1 MALKDIFDTIGDVGQ
16 GVGQVASAVAPF
28 AQLSLGIKSAG
39 QQKAAGIYQAGL
51 YELQAIDTLALADI
65 RAEQTERTAT
75 IQAGRR
81 LIAARMQARNYQMQG
96 NRLLRNMRATN
107 AAIRAR
113 AAASGISIG
122 SGSAYDLQNLNTRDA
137 MFDLSI
143 SDYNALTARVF
154 GFEDS
159 ATMYLQGIRQ
169 GLYDKYAAK
178 TQANEL
184 RTAGKFAKKS
194 GGLIANAQLVNTG
207 MNFLTKAESALQ
219 PLTDLGKKDDNGTTT

>member
-1 MALKDIFDTIGDVGQ
+1 MALKDIFNTIGDVAS
-16 GVGQVASAVAPF
+16 GVGQVAGAVAPF
-28 AQLSLGIKSAG
+28 AQLSSGIKAAG
-39 QQKAAGIYQAGL
+39 ELKAAGIYQAGL
-51 YELQAIDTLALADI
+51 YELQAIDTLALADV

-81 LIAARMQARNYQMQG
+81 LIAAKMQARNYQMQG
-96 NRLLRNMRATN
+96 NQLLRNMRATN

-154 GFEDS
+154 GFEDAAS
-159 ATMYLQGIRQ
+159 MYLQGIRQ

-184 RTAGKFAKKS
+184 RTAAKFTKKS
-194 GGLIANAQLVNTG
+194 GGLIANAQLVSTG
-207 MNFLTKAESALQ
+207 INFLQQADSAFQ
-219 PLTDLGKKDDNGTTT
+219 PLTDLADEL

>member
-1 MALKDIFDTIGDVGQ
+1 MALKDIFDTLGKVGQ
-16 GVGQVASAVAPF
+16 GVEQVAGAFAPF
-28 AQLSLGIKSAG
+28 AQLSSGIKAAG

-51 YELQAIDTLALADI
+51 YELQAIDTLALADV

-81 LIAARMQARNYQMQG
+81 LIAAKMQARNYQMQG
-96 NRLLRNMRATN
+96 NQLLRNMRATN

-143 SDYNALTARVF
+143 SDYNALTAKVF
-154 GFEDS
+154 GFEDA

-184 RTAGKFAKKS
+184 RTAATFSKKS

-207 MNFLTKAESALQ
+207 INFLQQSDSAFK
-219 PLTDLGKKDDNGTTT
+219 PLKDLADEL

>member
-1 MALKDIFDTIGDVGQ
+1 MALKDIFNAVGTIAGGVGDVAG
-16 GVGQVASAVAPF
+16 AYAPF
-28 AQLSLGIKSAG
+28 AQLSSGIKAAG

-51 YELQAIDTLALADI
+51 YELQAIDTLALADV

-81 LIAARMQARNYQMQG
+81 LIAAKMQARNYQMQG
-96 NRLLRNMRATN
+96 NTILRNMRATN

-122 SGSAYDLQNLNTRDA
+122 SGSAYDLQGLNTRDA
-137 MFDLSI
+137 MFDLGI
-143 SDYNALTARVF
+143 SDYNALTAKVF
-154 GFEDS
+154 GFEDAS
-159 ATMYLQGIRQ
+159 TMYLQGIRQ

-184 RTAGKFAKKS
+184 RTAADFSRKS
-194 GGLIANAQLVNTG
+194 GGLISNAQLVNTG
-207 MNFLTKAESALQ
+207 INFLTKADDVFK
-219 PLTDLGKKDDNGTTT
+219 PITDLGNPTKTKKVP